1 MQQSQSAAIAAYFQP
16 FLQLRDSLRPIM
28 SSRRRQREVS
38 KRLRAIHDVTPR
50 LQGFKATLKGLRFC
64 CVRLRQQT
72 KKVVERLTM
81 IGIHFNHFAP
91 TLNRSGTIP
100 IAQRSL
106 SQHKERVGIACIDSN
121 GPSE

>member
-50 LQGFKATLKGLRFC
+50 LQGFKATLKDLRFC

-81 IGIHFNHFAP
+81 IGIHLNHFAP
-91 TLNRSGTIP
+91 TLNRSGAIP
-100 IAQRSL
+100 VAQRSL
-106 SQHKERVGIACIDSN
+106 SHHEKRIGIVRVGTN

>member
-1 MQQSQSAAIAAYFQP
+1 MGI
-16 FLQLRDSLRPIM
+16 
-28 SSRRRQREVS
+28 RRRKREVS
-38 KRLRAIHDVTPR
+38 KRLSAIHDVTPR
-50 LQGFKATLKGLRFC
+50 LQGFKSILKELRFR

-72 KKVVERLTM
+72 RKIVERLTM

-106 SQHKERVGIACIDSN
+106 SQHKERVDIVRIGTN